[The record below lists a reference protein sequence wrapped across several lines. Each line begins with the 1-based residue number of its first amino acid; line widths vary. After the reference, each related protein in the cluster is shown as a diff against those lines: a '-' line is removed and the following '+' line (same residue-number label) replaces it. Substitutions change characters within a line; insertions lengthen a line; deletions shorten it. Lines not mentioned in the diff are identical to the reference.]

1 MKNLRINRLRRD
13 GEDLAFRVFALPFID
28 FADFELRLVSLDLA
42 ALAIVV
48 PYIESLNGEGEC
60 GAKPHLVAV
69 IHQNGDFDH
78 F

>member
-48 PYIESLNGEGEC
+48 PYKNR
-60 GAKPHLVAV
+60 
-69 IHQNGDFDH
+69 
-78 F
+78 

>member
-1 MKNLRINRLRRD
+1 MRRD
-13 GEDLAFRVFALPFID
+13 GEDLAFRAFALPFVD
-28 FADFELRLVSLDLA
+28 FVGFELRLVSLDLA

-48 PYIESLNGEGEC
+48 PYIESLDDEGEC

-69 IHQNGDFDH
+69 IHQNGGFDH